1 MSFRPHTTLHLLF
14 IKLLAMAGRAGITPA
29 WVCAAEVVVY
39 PSVLNEWLT
48 DGQTTGRTEE
58 VESCPGQTMSH
69 ELNYMSKSRWC
80 WTENRGTWSR
90 ADEVELIYKHTR
102 AETSTLH
109 HIRHRHRR
117 ARWRY
122 LKDIILLS
130 ASSSCLGHCS
140 GINSIY
146 ADSLLMI
153 VNRWQWW
160 WWWVVVHFSDIKW
173 FRCFDINNIINI
185 VFLWLWWLCGIAC
198 LNAIS
203 CHVIIISAVTKLSR
217 RKETNQLIFVV
228 VLATESNFYR

>member
-69 ELNYMSKSRWC
+69 ELNYRSRWC

-109 HIRHRHRR
+109 NIRHRHRR

-153 VNRWQWW
+153 VNRWWW

-185 VFLWLWWLCGIAC
+185 VFLWLYDDCVGLHALMPSHVMSSSYRQS
-198 LNAIS
+198 LNFREE
-203 CHVIIISAVTKLSR
+203 R
-217 RKETNQLIFVV
+217 RRIN
-228 VLATESNFYR
+228 